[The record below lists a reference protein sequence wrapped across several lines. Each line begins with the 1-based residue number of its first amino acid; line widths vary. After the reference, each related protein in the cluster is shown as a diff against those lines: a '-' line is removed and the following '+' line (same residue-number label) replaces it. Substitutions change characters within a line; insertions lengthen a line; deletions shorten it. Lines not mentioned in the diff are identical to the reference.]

1 MSYGFCKTIPTHDST
16 YNDDRQGAPNMKT
29 LTIAFA
35 AATLLG
41 AGTAAAKESIN
52 VGMCVSWP
60 GYAMLQVANQKGLL
74 PDYDLR
80 ITNFEDPLGGHAA
93 LAAGQIDVYGCT
105 ADYVP
110 VAVDAGLNAVNVAY
124 LNPSYGVDHV
134 ILAAGVTPDA
144 LKGKKVAAPQAY
156 IGQLLMGLWL
166 DRQGIAPGDVTWVNL
181 NADEAVGPMLSGDLA
196 AAYMYEPWISKVLE
210 AAPGAQSV
218 VNTTD
223 AEMLKTGIFM
233 DSLYMNKDFIA
244 NKREAALAVLK
255 AEWEARG
262 YWHANVA
269 EVNALMADYLQWPVD
284 DINAVI
290 GTNGKSLDGGIY
302 MFDFDESA
310 RTCGV
315 LEGAPPFDLPNGSM
329 AGSVALTNEWWIKL
343 GLMQNSIDPA
353 AGIDCSL
360 MGDLVQQGYR
370 QSFAA
375 N

>member
-1 MSYGFCKTIPTHDST
+1 MKKLTLALSLTAST
-16 YNDDRQGAPNMKT
+16 ALSVGA
-29 LTIAFA
+29 AV
-35 AATLLG
+35 
-41 AGTAAAKESIN
+41 AKETIN

-60 GYAMLQVANQKGLL
+60 GYAMLEVARQKNLL
-74 PDYDLR
+74 PDYDLN

-110 VAVDAGLNAVNVAY
+110 VSVEAGLNEVNVAY
-124 LNPSYGVDHV
+124 LNPSYGVDHI
-134 ILAAGVTPDA
+134 ILAAGVEATD

-166 DRQGIAPGDVTWVNL
+166 DREGITPADVTWVNL

-210 AAPGAQSV
+210 AAPGAKSV

-223 AEMLKTGIFM
+223 PDMLKTGIFM

-244 NKREAALAVLK
+244 GKRPAALAVLK
-255 AEWEARG
+255 AEWDARA
-262 YWHANVA
+262 YWHANV
-269 EVNALMADYLQWPVD
+269 EETNALMAEFLQWPVE

-290 GTNGKSLDGGIY
+290 GTDGKSLEGGIY
-302 MFDFDESA
+302 VFDFDESA

-315 LEGAPPFDLPNGSM
+315 IEGEPPFGLPNGSM
-329 AGSVALTNEWWIKL
+329 PGSVALTNEWWIKL
-343 GLMQNSIDPA
+343 GLMKTTIDPA
-353 AGIDCSL
+353 QGIDCSL
-360 MGDLVQQGYR
+360 MGDLAAQGYR
-370 QSFAA
+370 QSFQA

>member
-1 MSYGFCKTIPTHDST
+1 
-16 YNDDRQGAPNMKT
+16 MKT
-29 LTIAFA
+29 LTIALA
-35 AATLLG
+35 TAATLG
-41 AGTAAAKESIN
+41 ATAAAAETIN

-60 GYAMLQVANQKGLL
+60 GYAMLEVAKQKNLL
-74 PDYDLR
+74 PGYDLN

-110 VAVDAGLNAVNVAY
+110 VSVEAGLNEVNVAY

-134 ILAAGVTPDA
+134 ILAAGVEPGD

-210 AAPGAQSV
+210 AAPGAKSV

-223 AEMLKTGIFM
+223 PDMLKTGIFM

-244 NKREAALAVLK
+244 KKRDAALAVLK

-262 YWHANVA
+262 YWHDHVE
-269 EVNALMADYLQWPVD
+269 EVNALMADYLQWPLE

-290 GTNGKSLDGGIY
+290 GTDGKSLDGGIY
-302 MFDFDESA
+302 VFDFDESA

-315 LEGAPPFDLPNGSM
+315 LAGDPPFGLPNGSM
-329 AGSVALTNEWWIKL
+329 AGSVALTNEWWVKL
-343 GLMQNSIDPA
+343 GLMKSTIDPA
-353 AGIDCSL
+353 KGIDCSL
-360 MGDLVQQGYR
+360 MGDLVAQGYH
-370 QSFAA
+370 QSFGA